1 MHPNQDNIIVIQ
13 KTKTSQVPV
22 DRNII
27 STADNE
33 DSLVASSTV
42 LGTQN
47 FSALEGGTDSP
58 ESVAASTNA
67 LFFANKMM
75 GKVFR
80 FSGANG
86 IMDISAKG
94 MRSFFRNLFSGLSSN
109 AKIIGGFDP
118 VKEEY
123 LVTVRD
129 DNQYAQNGVSI
140 DQSDEPDQEFQGP
153 GTGQNDDDGAVSLF

>member
-1 MHPNQDNIIVIQ
+1 
-13 KTKTSQVPV
+13 
-22 DRNII
+22 
-27 STADNE
+27 
-33 DSLVASSTV
+33 
-42 LGTQN
+42 
-47 FSALEGGTDSP
+47 
-58 ESVAASTNA
+58 
-67 LFFANKMM
+67 MM

-129 DNQYAQNGVSI
+129 DNQYPQNGVSI

-153 GTGQNDDDGAVSLF
+153 GTGQSDDEGAISLF